1 MTLKRLLHSWKGIL
15 IVFFAI
21 IGWVS
26 SMLTITLAFW
36 VNLLKYWY
44 WWIYA
49 VIFIAIILSFILNWP
64 KKYFEYKLKNK
75 DVYIW
80 VKIWNIFKWD
90 GSSIIPINNKFD
102 ILQNWKTLK
111 AKSVLNSFILNHY
124 DWSIEHL
131 QQDINSKITVEKDTY
146 EMWETVEINHKNK
159 KFYLVVNS
167 KVNSNSRSH
176 STKEDFSKTITY
188 LLDYLSTNADKDEII
203 NIPLLNSWHWRIS
216 DLNRTDIIKEIIH
229 FFIEMIKNKVIC
241 DKFIIYIYPDDI
253 RKWAIDMEE
262 IKKFLEYNANN
273 YRNINYNPI
282 TEWTAI

>member
-253 RKWAIDMEE
+253 RKWAIDIEE

>member
-229 FFIEMIKNKVIC
+229 FFIETIKDKVIC